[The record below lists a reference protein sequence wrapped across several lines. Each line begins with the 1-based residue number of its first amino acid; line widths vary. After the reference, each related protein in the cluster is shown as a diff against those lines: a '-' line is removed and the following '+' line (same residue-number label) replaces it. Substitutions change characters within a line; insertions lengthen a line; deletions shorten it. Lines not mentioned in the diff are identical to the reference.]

1 MSEPTISD
9 LNAAFSELNHW
20 GRPIVNAWK
29 NNCVLTVRDIKIC
42 PGFTGE
48 VRGEGATLSAAIYD
62 ALEQLRVA
70 RATVPPIPR
79 DMPVALKGEGNE

>member
-9 LNAAFSELNHW
+9 LNAAYAELEHW
-20 GRPIVNAWK
+20 GYPVISTYGGRVRMT
-29 NNCVLTVRDIKIC
+29 LRDIRIC

-48 VRGEGATLSAAIYD
+48 VKGSGDTLSASIYD
-62 ALEQLRVA
+62 ALEQLRVV

-79 DMPVALKGEGNE
+79 DMPAVKEQAND

>member
-1 MSEPTISD
+1 MTEPTVSD

-20 GRPIVNAWK
+20 GRPILNTWK
-29 NNCVLTVRDIKIC
+29 NDVVLTVREIKIC

-48 VRGEGATLSAAIYD
+48 VSGRGATLSAAIYD
-62 ALEQLRVA
+62 ALEQLRVV

-79 DMPVALKGEGNE
+79 DMPATKEQAND